1 MEVSLPSLLCS
12 HPGQVISQSMYS
24 RISKEFKKVVLP
36 PRAEIAGLIP
46 STEVMLTLLLPGT
59 FF

>member
-1 MEVSLPSLLCS
+1 
-12 HPGQVISQSMYS
+12 MYS

-46 STEVMLTLLLPGT
+46 STEVMMTRSLSVADKGAYKNELLN
-59 FF
+59 